1 MKTNKSPGYNHI
13 SFNTINNVFDFI
25 VESLRY
31 IFRNSLAQGIFPKEM
46 KIAEI
51 TPTYKGGDKENIVN
65 YRPISFLLYFSKI
78 LEKIM
83 YNRPYLYLT
92 ENNLLYSLAF
102 KKDIPLIMLLFKSQI
117 KYTESLLKKL
127 KFSIKDF
134 FCKCD
139 QIRRKLRIWS
149 HLLKKSLMDNF
160 IFCAVLVAWILFPIN
175 CFSTTYTLFPYLI
188 TNVVVIKFNDDLNI
202 RIFRYIRIW
211 FLKSTEL

>member
-31 IFRNSLAQGIFPKEM
+31 IFRNSLAQGIFPEEM

-149 HLLKKSLMDNF
+149 HLLKKSLMENF
-160 IFCAVLVAWILFPIN
+160 SFCAVNF
-175 CFSTTYTLFPYLI
+175 
-188 TNVVVIKFNDDLNI
+188 
-202 RIFRYIRIW
+202 
-211 FLKSTEL
+211 